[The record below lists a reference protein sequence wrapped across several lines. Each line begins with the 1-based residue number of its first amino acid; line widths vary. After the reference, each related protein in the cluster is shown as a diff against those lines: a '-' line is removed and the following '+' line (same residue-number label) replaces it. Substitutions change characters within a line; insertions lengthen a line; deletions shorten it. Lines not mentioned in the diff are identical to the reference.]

1 MHLGGVFAAAKAIV
15 FAVAPLA
22 SRFSVV
28 FRFHP
33 LFVHS
38 GGVFAAANIS
48 IFNTAKIRFKIISLP
63 PKFPTP
69 MKKTTTPKKRRKT
82 ILWVLGICIVAMAL
96 VVGVC
101 NRKVNKCAEGRMYQ
115 NVSEIPYRRVGLV
128 LGTTPKNAKGIPNLY
143 YRYRMEAAAEL
154 YHAGKVSYLIV
165 SGDNH
170 KREYNEPECMRKSL
184 IALGVPDSVIYS
196 DFAGFRT
203 FDSMVRCKEVF
214 GQDSVTVI
222 SQRWH
227 NQRAV
232 YIAQHKGLDAIAYNA
247 NDVDMKWWYVKSHTR
262 EMLAKV
268 KVVLD
273 VAFGKQ
279 PKFLGEPIIVGV

>member
-1 MHLGGVFAAAKAIV
+1 
-15 FAVAPLA
+15 
-22 SRFSVV
+22 
-28 FRFHP
+28 
-33 LFVHS
+33 
-38 GGVFAAANIS
+38 
-48 IFNTAKIRFKIISLP
+48 
-63 PKFPTP
+63 

-82 ILWVLGICIVAMAL
+82 ILWVLGICIVAMAM

-128 LGTTPKNAKGIPNLY
+128 LGTTPKNAKGNPNLY

-232 YIAQHKGLDAIAYNA
+232 YIAKHKGLDAIAYNA
-247 NDVDMKWWYVKSHTR
+247 PDVDMKWWYVKSHTR

-273 VAFGKQ
+273 VTFGKQ

>member
-1 MHLGGVFAAAKAIV
+1 MWI
-15 FAVAPLA
+15 
-22 SRFSVV
+22 
-28 FRFHP
+28 
-33 LFVHS
+33 
-38 GGVFAAANIS
+38 
-48 IFNTAKIRFKIISLP
+48 
-63 PKFPTP
+63 
-69 MKKTTTPKKRRKT
+69 
-82 ILWVLGICIVAMAL
+82 LGICIVAMAM

-101 NRKVNKCAEGRMYQ
+101 NWNVNKCAEGRIYQ

-128 LGTTPKNAKGIPNLY
+128 LGTTPENAKGTPNLY
-143 YRYRMEAAAEL
+143 YRYRMEAAAQL

-170 KREYNEPECMRKSL
+170 TMKYNETECMRQSL

-203 FDSMVRCKEVF
+203 FDSMVRCKEV
-214 GQDSVTVI
+214 I

-247 NDVDMKWWYVKSHTR
+247 PDVDMKWYYVKSHTR
-262 EMLAKV
+262 EILAKV

-273 VAFGKQ
+273 LAFGKQ
-279 PKFLGEPIIVGV
+279 PKFLGEPITIGA